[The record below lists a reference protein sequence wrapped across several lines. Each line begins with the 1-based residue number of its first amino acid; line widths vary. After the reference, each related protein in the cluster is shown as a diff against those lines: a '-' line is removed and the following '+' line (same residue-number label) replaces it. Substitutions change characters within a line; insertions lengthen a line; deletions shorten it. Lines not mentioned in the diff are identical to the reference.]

1 MNNALYNQIFE
12 PGQVTLTLLGFFYQL
27 LFSAT
32 ASIVSDPNL
41 SASIACQDQAFTFE
55 PVKCFPYVKI
65 NFTNMACFEAQ
76 DFHSN
81 VALNSVLF
89 LK

>member
-1 MNNALYNQIFE
+1 VNNALYNQIFE

-41 SASIACQDQAFTFE
+41 SASSMSGSGVRIE
-55 PVKCFPYVKI
+55 PEKCF
-65 NFTNMACFEAQ
+65 T
-76 DFHSN
+76 
-81 VALNSVLF
+81 
-89 LK
+89 